1 MSAGTDALTSTW
13 DQTEGVQY
21 RRVSNSHRDSTVAK
35 TRRIWYFVGVPIREC
50 LVSFEGPRG
59 VRHRVTV
66 QPSSVLEAA
75 GLGLKRVLEQE
86 MLDADGGFGD
96 ITVEVCTRTVHTVP
110 IFKLREWR
118 DANSG

>member
-1 MSAGTDALTSTW
+1 MPAHLEVPQGRW
-13 DQTEGVQY
+13 
-21 RRVSNSHRDSTVAK
+21 VAK

-59 VRHRVTV
+59 VRHSVTV
-66 QPSSVLEAA
+66 QASSVLEAA
-75 GLGLKRVLEQE
+75 GLGLKRVREQE
-86 MLDADGGFGD
+86 MLDDDGGFGD

-118 DANSG
+118 DKNSGSPREMSRKANTR